1 MDRKAEFVRRLFAG
15 IPAEYDQLLWMLTL
29 RQDVRWRRKA
39 IRTADVAP
47 GAHVLDL
54 ATGTGV
60 FAFDW
65 IDRVPGCRVTALDIT
80 PAMLAHA
87 RRVLASRGSVDPV
100 DFVGGR
106 TESLPFP
113 DRSFDAVSIGL
124 ALRNLSDLEAS
135 FCEMARVLRPGGRV
149 VSVDFTRP
157 GNALFRRVYYLYLC
171 RGLPAVG
178 RAVSREWDTTF
189 EYLWRSILRFRPVDA
204 VVDALREAGFV
215 DIRAQPLTG
224 GIATLL
230 SGRRP

>member
-1 MDRKAEFVRRLFAG
+1 MDAKAEFVRRLFAG

-39 IRTADVAP
+39 IRMADVAS
-47 GAHVLDL
+47 GAHILDL

-80 PAMLAHA
+80 AAMLVHA
-87 RRVLASRGSVDPV
+87 RRVLASRGAVDPV
-100 DFVGGR
+100 GFVGGR

-113 DRSFDAVSIGL
+113 DRSFDVVSIGL
-124 ALRNLSDLEAS
+124 ALRNLSDLETS
-135 FCEMARVLRPGGRV
+135 FREMARVLRPGGRF

-157 GNALFRRVYYLYLC
+157 HNALFRRIYYLYLC

-178 RAVSREWDTTF
+178 RLVSREWDTTF
-189 EYLWRSILRFRPVDA
+189 EYLWRSILRFRPVDE
-204 VVDALREAGFV
+204 VVDALQDAGLV
-215 DIRAQPLTG
+215 DIRARPLSG

-230 SGRRP
+230 SGTRP